1 MDDITVRWDA
11 NGRLLVARLS
21 GAVTAA
27 DALRW
32 AEEVQAALAQI
43 PDGATF
49 KLLSDLFGYEPVGL
63 EAHKAMR
70 GVIPLALAAHGFRTG
85 LIAMVGAPEPTITTT
100 RGVRCV
106 AVAHVHHDA
115 NKMALY
121 EERVGRADER
131 FFSSRDAARAWIESP
146 VPEAMRT

>member
-1 MDDITVRWDA
+1 MSDITVQWDGS
-11 NGRLLVARLS
+11 GRLLVARLS
-21 GAVTAA
+21 GTITDA
-27 DALRW
+27 DVLRW
-32 AEEVQAALAQI
+32 AEEIQAALAQI

-49 KLLSDLFGYEPVGL
+49 KLLSDLFGYEPAGL

-70 GVIPLALAAHGFRTG
+70 GVVPGALAAHGFRTG
-85 LIAMVGAPEPTITTT
+85 LIDMVGAPEPAITTT

-121 EERVGRADER
+121 DERVGRAAER
-131 FFSSRDAARAWIESP
+131 FFSSREAARAWVEQAP
-146 VPEAMRT
+146 L